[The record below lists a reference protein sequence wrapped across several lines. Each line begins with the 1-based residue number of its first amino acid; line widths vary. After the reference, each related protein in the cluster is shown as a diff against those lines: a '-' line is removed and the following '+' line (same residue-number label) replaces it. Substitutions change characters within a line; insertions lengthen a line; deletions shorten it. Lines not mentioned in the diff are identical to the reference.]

1 MSLDSYSQSNSI
13 NSFNWDVIVVGAGAA
28 GLMACLELP
37 AYLNVL
43 LLNRNQGRRSASRWA
58 QGGMAAV
65 VRPED
70 SLDSHVED
78 TLRAGAGLCDG
89 DAVRMF
95 VENAPKGVKRLQ
107 QLGMQFDSESG
118 LISTTLEAAHS
129 HRRVL
134 HVKDRTGRALIDVL
148 VEQVDQRRNVF
159 HKRGVRVSQ
168 LLVQDQQCCG
178 VQVLDGSSLS
188 WISSRAVVLAT
199 GGGGHLFA
207 NTTNPSQA
215 SGEGVSL
222 AWKAGA
228 IVEDLE
234 FFQFHPTAL
243 RIDGAPCFLL
253 SEALRGEG
261 AVLLDNFGNSPVS
274 HLQGGDLASRDQI
287 SQALVEGMK
296 KQKVDSFGLDLSPIA
311 PEKLEFRFPTIINNC
326 RELGIDPIS
335 QMIPVAP
342 AAHYWMGGV
351 ATDLQAATSLSG
363 LYAVG
368 EVASTGLHGANRLA
382 SNSLM
387 ECIVF
392 AGTIS
397 NIQLG
402 QALPFS
408 AVKDS
413 SIKEKCDLRLTKN
426 LTSNS
431 LMIAISTLRQL
442 CWDHA
447 GVIRSPKAMRN
458 SLSLISKQL
467 SEISKQPLL
476 EFINSQAFDQHQILS
491 EDSRRDLNLLLDLQN
506 RQITTS
512 LLLNSCLFRKE
523 SRGGH
528 LRTDIQSKLPF
539 WKCHSRQQLG
549 RNISTRKVRP

>member
-1 MSLDSYSQSNSI
+1 MSLDSYSQANSI